1 MVLRYCSRFHR
12 RQVTT
17 VLLPSQEFPMQSS
30 ARNHFSGVVQHIH
43 AGVVTD
49 EVQIK
54 TASGAQLVATITHGS
69 AQTLGLKAGSQV
81 IALIKAPSV
90 IVVTDAQGMRF
101 SARNQLQGKVTA
113 IKTGSVNS
121 EVQIESQGLQVVA
134 IITNDSASAL
144 GLAAGKEATA
154 LFKASHVVL
163 AVPA

>member
-1 MVLRYCSRFHR
+1 
-12 RQVTT
+12 
-17 VLLPSQEFPMQSS
+17 MQSS
-30 ARNHFSGVVQHIH
+30 ARNHFSGVVQHIQ

-49 EVQIK
+49 EVQIQ
-54 TASGAQLVATITHGS
+54 TDSGAQLVATITHGS
-69 AQTLGLKAGSQV
+69 AQTLGLKNGSQV

-121 EVQIESQGLQVVA
+121 DVQIESQGLQVVA
-134 IITNDSASAL
+134 IITNDSASTL
-144 GLAAGKEATA
+144 GLAPGKQATA

>member
-1 MVLRYCSRFHR
+1 
-12 RQVTT
+12 
-17 VLLPSQEFPMQSS
+17 MQSS
-30 ARNHFSGVVQHIH
+30 ARNHFSGVVQHIQ

-49 EVQIK
+49 EVQIQ
-54 TASGAQLVATITHGS
+54 TDSGAQLVATITHGS
-69 AQTLGLKAGSQV
+69 AQTLGLKNGSQV

-144 GLAAGKEATA
+144 GLAPGKEATA